1 MQGYNVIAVFSPD
14 KSKMLMCR
22 RVKDPYKGL
31 YNMVGG
37 KIEQGED
44 GFAAAY
50 RELFEE
56 SGITGADIRLVHL
69 IVFSYPLDDCYVEVY
84 AGRLVREVELREEK
98 NPLLW
103 LSADENYF
111 DMSRF
116 AGEGNIGHIM
126 EHVKL
131 HSGLIFGEEQ
141 KNEHI

>member
-1 MQGYNVIAVFSPD
+1 MLGLNVIVVISPD
-14 KSKMLMCR
+14 KSQMLMCK

-44 GFAAAY
+44 GYDAAY

-56 SGITGADIRLVHL
+56 SGITKADIRLVHL
-69 IVFSYPLDDCYVEVY
+69 MDFSYPIDDCYVEVY
-84 AGRLVREVELREEK
+84 AGRLSHNVELREEK

-103 LSADENYF
+103 MSVNENYF
-111 DMSRF
+111 DMSKF

-126 EHVKL
+126 L
-131 HSGLIFGEEQ
+131 HIEMWRDRLL
-141 KNEHI
+141 K

>member
-1 MQGYNVIAVFSPD
+1 MLGLNVIVVFSPD
-14 KSKMLMCR
+14 KSQMLMCK

-37 KIEQGED
+37 KIEQGEN
-44 GFAAAY
+44 GFDAAY

-56 SGITGADIRLVHL
+56 SGITDSDIRLVHL
-69 IVFSYPLDDCYVEVY
+69 MDFSYPLDGCYVEVY
-84 AGRLVREVELREEK
+84 AGRLVHDVELREEK

-103 LSADENYF
+103 MSVDENYF
-111 DMSRF
+111 DMGRF

-131 HSGLIFGEEQ
+131 HGDLIFGEN
-141 KNEHI
+141 NERI